1 MKSRLVVL
9 LVAITGIL
17 VVASVAYLLR
27 TPGESSKSNI
37 AKPAAVTAWQS
48 GEQAAQTMASGS
60 QQTSSESSDPLQAGI
75 DRLIAR
81 LESGQA
87 SDADLEALRQELLNA
102 DPQQATA
109 AIRAFL
115 ESGRDIATRQEF
127 MIGEGGV
134 LAGAPTM
141 RTLLLD
147 VLGQISRKAR
157 SGAAAEVSRAILE
170 KKDSSDE
177 WAVAMRNVGWNDPKS
192 KPYLAGKFR
201 EMLTHEPWAL
211 QPSSGFLESFDV
223 AVFSG
228 DPALVPDLGNLL
240 NGENEDLRRA
250 AAVAL
255 DRLSAMAP
263 LQVMNHLNANP
274 NELADRP
281 FLRADYYAKADLGN
295 PAQRQAL
302 ETYLSRNDVSLPE
315 KTKLLNALA
324 TPASFVSENLL
335 TPSPATTTDDSPART
350 QQLTQTLDQW
360 LQQNRFP
367 ELQGEMGELRQ
378 RVGM

>member
-1 MKSRLVVL
+1 MAV
-9 LVAITGIL
+9 LVAIAGFL
-17 VVASVAYLLR
+17 VVASVVYLWRSPGQAPQTGEESSAR
-27 TPGESSKSNI
+27 TPS
-37 AKPAAVTAWQS
+37 PS
-48 GEQAAQTMASGS
+48 GENANRTMASGS
-60 QQTSSESSDPLQAGI
+60 HQTASESSDPLQAGI

-81 LESGQA
+81 LQSGQA
-87 SDADLEALRQELLNA
+87 SDADVEALRQELLNA

-115 ESGRDIATRQEF
+115 DSGRDIETRQEF

-147 VLGQISRKAR
+147 VLGQISRKTR
-157 SGAAAEVSRAILE
+157 SSAAAEVSRSILE
-170 KKDSSDE
+170 KKDSPDE
-177 WAVAMRNVGWNDPKS
+177 WAVAMRNVGWHDPKS

-201 EMLTHEPWAL
+201 EMLTHEPWTT
-211 QPSSGFLESFDV
+211 QPSAGFLESFDV

-228 DPALVPDLGNLL
+228 DPALVPDLSNILS
-240 NGENEDLRRA
+240 GENEELRRA

-263 LQVMNHLNANP
+263 LQVMSHLNANP
-274 NELADRP
+274 TELADRP
-281 FLRADYYAKADLGN
+281 FLRADYYAKTDLSN

-302 ETYLSRNDVSLPE
+302 ETYLARNDVSLPE
-315 KTKLLNALA
+315 KTKLLKALA
-324 TPASFVSENLL
+324 TPASFVSDNLL
-335 TPSPATTTDDSPART
+335 TSTPSAPVDDSPFRT
-350 QQLTQTLDQW
+350 QQLSQTLDQW

-367 ELQGEMGELRQ
+367 ELQGEMGQLRQ
-378 RVGM
+378 RVGK